1 MQFMLLA
8 YDGTDPEAAARRLRI
23 RQDHLGKFK
32 PAVDKKNLVML
43 AGLMWCGVGIMLISF
58 AVSWLSIYEDS
69 GRLIFYISGF
79 LAAMPIHH
87 FGFLKIADKN
97 LKRLLPI
104 TEKKCVFSFM
114 TWRSYLIV
122 LIMVS
127 MGIAL
132 RHSAIPKQYLSV
144 LYNGI
149 GLALFLSGI
158 RYLRFFFVL
167 LFHKATNR

>member
-1 MQFMLLA
+1 MDIKKFTPSA
-8 YDGTDPEAAARRLRI
+8 DKRI
-23 RQDHLGKFK
+23 
-32 PAVDKKNLVML
+32 LVFL

-58 AVSWLSIYEDS
+58 AVKWLSPFSLQEQELFFA
-69 GRLIFYISGF
+69 GGF

-97 LKRLLPI
+97 LKRLLPL
-104 TEKKCVFSFM
+104 TEKRCVFSFM

-122 LIMVS
+122 LVMVS

-132 RHSAIPKQYLSV
+132 RHSSIPKKFLSL

-158 RYLRFFFVL
+158 RYLRFFLKL
-167 LFHKATNR
+167 LLTKKA

>member
-1 MQFMLLA
+1 MNLA
-8 YDGTDPEAAARRLRI
+8 KLNPS
-23 RQDHLGKFK
+23 
-32 PAVDKKNLVML
+32 VDKKILILL
-43 AGLMWCGVGIMLISF
+43 AGLMWCGVGIMLVTF
-58 AVSWLSIYEDS
+58 AITWLNRYN
-69 GRLIFYISGF
+69 GTGHWIFYVCGF

-97 LKRLLPI
+97 LKRLLPL
-104 TEKKCVFSFM
+104 TEKNCVFSFM
-114 TWRSYLIV
+114 TWRSYIIV

-132 RHSAIPKQYLSV
+132 RHSPIPKQYLSI

-158 RYLRFFFVL
+158 RYFRFFFRIVFNKTTL
-167 LFHKATNR
+167 

>member
-1 MQFMLLA
+1 MN
-8 YDGTDPEAAARRLRI
+8 TKR
-23 RQDHLGKFK
+23 FK
-32 PAVDKKNLVML
+32 PTADKKVLVLL

-58 AVSWLSIYEDS
+58 AVKWLTTYEGS
-69 GRLIFYISGF
+69 GKLIFYFCGF
-79 LAAMPIHH
+79 LTAMPIHH

-97 LKRLLPI
+97 LSRLLPL

-114 TWRSYLIV
+114 TWRSYIIV

-132 RHSAIPKQYLSV
+132 RHSAIPKQYLSI

-158 RYLRFFFVL
+158 RYFRFFFLL
-167 LFHKATNR
+167 LFNKTTDKNYSSQEMSNNLKNKS